1 VYRKQVR
8 RRRAVLLALVAISL
22 TFLSLYFQEG
32 SEGPLHRMQRGVAT
46 VLGPVEEG
54 ASRVLKPVRDL
65 VNWFGDT
72 FDARGDRDRLEGEN
86 AELTDRVAQLET
98 TLAQRREL
106 AKLVRTSGGLVPPGT
121 EALTARVIG
130 RSPSVWFSTVT
141 IDKGSG
147 AGVRVDDAVIAA
159 NGLAGHV
166 SDVTRGNARVTLI
179 TDSESSVAGKVLP
192 VGATGIVEPDVGDP
206 TDLELNFVQRG
217 REIREDQIVVTA
229 GFAIGSL
236 SSIYPPGIPI
246 GRVTDASLEEQQAY
260 QRVHLRAF
268 ADLRNMEFVQVLTDA
283 GQSG

>member
-1 VYRKQVR
+1 VYRKHVR
-8 RRRAVLLALVAISL
+8 RRRAVLLALVALSL

-32 SEGPLHRMQRGVAT
+32 SGGPLHRIQRGVAT

-54 ASRVLKPVRDL
+54 ASRALKPARDL

-72 FDARGDRDRLEGEN
+72 FDARGDRDRLEDEN
-86 AELTDRVAQLET
+86 AELTDRIAEVET

-106 AKLVRTSGGLVPPGT
+106 AKLIRTSGGLVPPGT
-121 EALTARVIG
+121 SELRARVIG

-141 IDKGSG
+141 IDKGSS
-147 AGVRVDDAVIAA
+147 AGVRVDDPVIAA

-166 SDVTRGNARVTLI
+166 SAVTKGNARVTLI
-179 TDSESSVAGKVLP
+179 TDSESSVAGRVLP

-206 TDLELNFVQRG
+206 RDLELNFVQRG

-229 GFAIGSL
+229 GFAVGSL

-246 GRVTDASLEEQQAY
+246 GRVTEASLEEQQAY

-268 ADLRNMEFVQVLTDA
+268 ADLRDMEFVQVLTDA
-283 GQSG
+283 GGGG

>member
-8 RRRAVLLALVAISL
+8 RRRAVLLALVALSL

-32 SEGPLHRMQRGVAT
+32 SSGPLHRLQRGVAT

-54 ASRVLKPVRDL
+54 ASRALKPARDL

-72 FDARGDRDRLEGEN
+72 FDARGDRERLEDEN
-86 AELTDRVAQLET
+86 AELTDRIAELET
-98 TLAQRREL
+98 TIAQRREL

-141 IDKGSG
+141 IDKGSS
-147 AGVRVDDAVIAA
+147 AGVRVDDPVVAA

-166 SDVTRGNARVTLI
+166 SAVTKGNARVTLI

-268 ADLRNMEFVQVLTDA
+268 ADLRNMEFVQVLIDSD
-283 GQSG
+283 QSG

>member
-8 RRRAVLLALVAISL
+8 RRRAVLLALVALSL
-22 TFLSLYFQEG
+22 TFLSVYYQEG

-54 ASRVLKPVRDL
+54 ASRALKPVRDL

-72 FDARGDRDRLEGEN
+72 FDARGDRDRLEDEN
-86 AELTDRVAQLET
+86 AELTDRVAELET
-98 TLAQRREL
+98 TFSQRREL

-121 EALTARVIG
+121 EAQTARVIG

-141 IDKGSG
+141 IDKGSS

-166 SDVTRGNARVTLI
+166 SDVTKGTARVTLI

-229 GFAIGSL
+229 GFAIGNL

-260 QRVHLRAF
+260 QRVHLHAF
-268 ADLRNMEFVQVLTDA
+268 ADLRNMEFVQVLSEA
-283 GQSG
+283 GESG